1 MLKIFK
7 HIKDLVLP
15 QICAACRRF
24 VQLNSGDL
32 CPTCWSKL
40 KLCSKTLIDLSVQVK
55 DIMRTLYGHCPTYY
69 HGTIKLLIK
78 QFKHGDDL
86 SLRHFFTKLLIKH
99 FPCPRDFKPDYLVPI
114 PIHWRRLFYRTY
126 NQSVILSRSLSHL
139 THIPTAMILHRS
151 QFSKMQRGLNPK
163 QRIANVNNTMAIAPE
178 MINLTRGKK
187 ILLIDDV
194 VTSGATLIT
203 AAQVLLEA
211 GAAQV
216 RFLVLSQAQAKSK
229 S

>member
-1 MLKIFK
+1 
-7 HIKDLVLP
+7 
-15 QICAACRRF
+15 
-24 VQLNSGDL
+24 
-32 CPTCWSKL
+32 
-40 KLCSKTLIDLSVQVK
+40 
-55 DIMRTLYGHCPTYY
+55 
-69 HGTIKLLIK
+69 
-78 QFKHGDDL
+78 
-86 SLRHFFTKLLIKH
+86 
-99 FPCPRDFKPDYLVPI
+99 
-114 PIHWRRLFYRTY
+114 
-126 NQSVILSRSLSHL
+126 
-139 THIPTAMILHRS
+139 MILHRS